1 MNKQPTTGFLSGFCL
16 CLCLLLSSC
25 VAKHVNL
32 MQEPDKHIPH
42 YADTLPYADYKI
54 HTNDRL
60 DIRVYSVDEQVQR
73 LFNASGMSGSG
84 NNRNVATNAGYANEL
99 YTYLVMDDGTIE
111 FPLVGKIPVKDMTT
125 REVKL
130 VLEDALAEYIRDYGD
145 YKMVSVDVNV
155 VQRMFSVICDGGSSS
170 LAMRREKMTIF
181 EALAM
186 APDLG
191 DWSDRAKVRIVR
203 EVDGQTKVIMFD
215 LRSKDIVNSE
225 YYYIEPNDVIYVQ
238 QRIGKPFGVN
248 NVLTAVGV
256 VTTTV
261 SFGLFI
267 YAIVQRSI
275 NASKSGSN
283 SK

>member
-1 MNKQPTTGFLSGFCL
+1 MKNVVLRHIPVLL
-16 CLCLLLSSC
+16 LLVVALLSSC

-42 YADTLPYADYKI
+42 YADTLPYADYRI

-60 DIRVYSVDEQVQR
+60 DVRVYSVDEQVQK
-73 LFNASGMSGSG
+73 LFNATIASGRMGMGNNATMSGFS
-84 NNRNVATNAGYANEL
+84 NEL
-99 YTYLVMDDGTIE
+99 YTYLVDDDGTID
-111 FPLVGKIPVKDMTT
+111 FPLVGRIPVENLTT

-130 VLEDALAEYIRDYGD
+130 VLEDSLAGYIRDYGD

-155 VQRMFSVICDGGSSS
+155 VQRMFSVICDGGSSTLS
-170 LAMRREKMTIF
+170 MRREKMTIF

-186 APDLG
+186 ASDLG
-191 DWSDRAKVRIVR
+191 DWSDRSKVRIIR
-203 EVDGQTKVIMFD
+203 EVGGQTKVIMFD
-215 LRSKDIVNSE
+215 LRSKDIINSE

-238 QRIGKPFGVN
+238 QRVGKPFGVN

-275 NASKSGSN
+275 NASKGRTTTT
-283 SK
+283 K